1 MKEIEIVKMSKNNE
15 KIAKVKNPKEIK

>member
-1 MKEIEIVKMSKNNE
+1 MNEIETVMSKNNE